1 MPIPPR
7 DKAPPVQPN
16 TPDRTYGARTS
27 GTPTSRFG
35 GVDKI
40 AWGVIGL
47 GIIVYL
53 FTRPSDRANRI
64 PGREIQP

>member
-7 DKAPPVQPN
+7 EKPPQVQPN
-16 TPDRTYGARTS
+16 TPDRVYGGRTS
-27 GTPTSRFG
+27 GTRTSRYG

-53 FTRPSDRANRI
+53 MTRTSSHESSAQ
-64 PGREIQP
+64 GREMQP